1 MMRDFK
7 KPRKVVVKVGTNLL
21 SSKDG
26 IDEKRIGDLVRQIAH
41 LKEMGIQVL
50 LVSSG
55 AVGMGAKKMG
65 HVNPVVHI
73 PLRQAYAAI
82 GMPLLM
88 SVYEREFLK
97 YNIITAQV
105 LITRTVLENRKSYIN
120 LRSSVS
126 TLLALGVVPVFN
138 ENDVVST
145 SEINNNFGD
154 NDRLSAYIA
163 SKIDADLLVL
173 LTDIDG
179 LYTKNPK
186 TDEDAELIKAIDV
199 VDQKIFSYAKGKGSV
214 YSTGGMKTKLLAA
227 KIAQEG
233 GCGTV
238 IASGFDDDV
247 LIKIVGGEDVG
258 TYILPQR
265 RLSQKARW
273 IKNASAEGTIVVDE
287 GAKKALLMH
296 SSLLSNGIL
305 RLDGVFEKGSVV
317 NVATA
322 DGNVFLKA
330 VPRYNST
337 ELEGILKEKK
347 RLVVFRPE
355 ESYGE
360 GDGNE

>member
-1 MMRDFK
+1 MRDFSAV
-7 KPRKVVVKVGTNLL
+7 RRIVIKVGTNLIVNEN
-21 SSKDG
+21 G
-26 IDEKRIGDLVRQIAH
+26 IDDERINDICRQVAE
-41 LKEMGIQVL
+41 LKNMGYQVL

-55 AVGMGAKKMG
+55 AVGLGARELG
-65 HVNPVVHI
+65 HKNKVVHI
-73 PLRQAYAAI
+73 PMRQACASI
-82 GMPLLM
+82 GQPILMYHYRETFRKHSIIVSQILL
-88 SVYEREFLK
+88 
-97 YNIITAQV
+97 
-105 LITRTVLENRKSYIN
+105 TRNDVNNRKTYNN
-120 LRSSVS
+120 LRSSVA
-126 TLLALGVVPVFN
+126 TLLSMGVVPVFN
-138 ENDVVST
+138 ENDTVST
-145 SEINNNFGD
+145 AEIGTAFGD
-154 NDRLSAYIA
+154 NDRMSAMVA
-163 SKIDADLLVL
+163 SKMDASLLIL

-214 YSTGGMKTKLLAA
+214 YSTGGMKTKLLAG